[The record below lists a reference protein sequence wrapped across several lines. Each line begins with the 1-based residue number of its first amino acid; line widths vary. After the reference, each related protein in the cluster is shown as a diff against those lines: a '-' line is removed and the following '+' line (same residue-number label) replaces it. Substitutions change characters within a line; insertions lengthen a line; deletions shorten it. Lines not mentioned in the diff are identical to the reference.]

1 MNEKRRDLYIPVK
14 TLDSDDYIEGIGNL
28 EVSVIA
34 AGTVIAIII
43 GVVVSSVTQIL
54 IGLGVGVLIIMLV
67 VGIIRRDSVNENLI
81 QKVMIVHRYMK
92 ISKQY
97 QYQYHNVLEFMD
109 IENMQIEDEDWP

>member
-43 GVVVSSVTQIL
+43 GVVVSSDTDFDRTWS
-54 IGLGVGVLIIMLV
+54 GGA
-67 VGIIRRDSVNENLI
+67 D
-81 QKVMIVHRYMK
+81 
-92 ISKQY
+92 
-97 QYQYHNVLEFMD
+97 HNVGSWNHTTGFS
-109 IENMQIEDEDWP
+109 Q

>member
-43 GVVVSSVTQIL
+43 GVVV
-54 IGLGVGVLIIMLV
+54 
-67 VGIIRRDSVNENLI
+67 
-81 QKVMIVHRYMK
+81 
-92 ISKQY
+92 
-97 QYQYHNVLEFMD
+97 
-109 IENMQIEDEDWP
+109 

>member
-81 QKVMIVHRYMK
+81 QKVK

-109 IENMQIEDEDWP
+109 IENMQIEDEEWP

>member
-54 IGLGVGVLIIMLV
+54 IGLGV
-67 VGIIRRDSVNENLI
+67 NENLI

-109 IENMQIEDEDWP
+109 IENMQIEDEEWP